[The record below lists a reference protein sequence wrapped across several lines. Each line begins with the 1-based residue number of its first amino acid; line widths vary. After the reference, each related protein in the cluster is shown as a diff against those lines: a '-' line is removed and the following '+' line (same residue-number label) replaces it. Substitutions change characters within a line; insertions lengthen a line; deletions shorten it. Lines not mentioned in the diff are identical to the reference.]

1 METPDM
7 APDKV
12 TLRDLYNMTDAARE
26 DVQQVKRDIQFSV
39 EQGYYALN
47 QRLDLQAGRMDD
59 LIKTTNHRLDSF
71 TDAMER
77 RKIEVDIDLNRLKGT
92 VGIKASEV
100 AEVLIAQILRS
111 RLAWALTIA
120 FLLSGAPVIVDH
132 WHDLFDR
139 VISLF

>member
-1 METPDM
+1 METPDT

-12 TLRDLYNMTDAARE
+12 TLRDLYNMADAARE

-39 EQGYYALN
+39 EQGHIALN
-47 QRLDLQAGRMDD
+47 QRLDVQSGRMDD

-71 TDAMER
+71 NSAMAL
-77 RKIEVDIDLNRLKGT
+77 RKIEVDTDLNRLKGAG
-92 VGIKASEV
+92 GIKASEV

-120 FLLSGAPVIVDH
+120 FLLGGAPVLVDH
-132 WHDLFDR
+132 WHELFDR
-139 VISLF
+139 IIALF